1 MFLLSCIFDV
11 HSEENI
17 VDCSQKYGNAGCS
30 GGTVHSS
37 CLDPCLILIPVI
49 LKYILYDH
57 HSLLGLALRAW
68 NYMKDVGINTEGVYP
83 YQGEVVL
90 KLEYP

>member
-1 MFLLSCIFDV
+1 M
-11 HSEENI
+11 
-17 VDCSQKYGNAGCS
+17 
-30 GGTVHSS
+30 
-37 CLDPCLILIPVI
+37 LIPVI